1 VSDRTRGDQGIAG
14 ACRRLATGGA
24 QRCGDPTEGSGA
36 VGVERKNFKVGL
48 GLL

>member
-1 VSDRTRGDQGIAG
+1 LRPD
-14 ACRRLATGGA
+14 A
-24 QRCGDPTEGSGA
+24 QRSGDPTEGSGA